1 MSRFILSLLSAMLF
15 LSSCNQTLSDTPV
28 VTVSIEPLRYF
39 VESIGGDHW
48 RVNTLVP
55 AGVSPETYELTP
67 QQVVEISESKVYFS
81 VGTLGFEKTRLE
93 QLTRNNPKLLT
104 VNASDSI
111 ALILSDEVCHH
122 DHDDEHGHAHN
133 HSDGIDLHTWP
144 STSSGRQIAKNVLRA
159 LISVDTLN
167 ADYYTARY
175 DSLITHIDSLDSQ
188 IRATLKD
195 VQNRTFLI
203 YHPALGYFAR
213 DFGLRQMSVEMD
225 GKEPSVERMQ
235 QLISQSKAEGIRVIF
250 IQEEHSGR
258 AARRIAEAIGGRVVS
273 CAPLSRDWDEQLL
286 HIARSLAE

>member
-1 MSRFILSLLSAMLF
+1 MSRFIFPILSAILF
-15 LSSCNQTLSDTPV
+15 LSSCTHTISDTPII
-28 VTVSIEPLRYF
+28 TVSIEPLRYF
-39 VESIGGDHW
+39 VESIGGDRL

-67 QQVVEISESKVYFS
+67 QQVVEISESKVYFC

-93 QLTRNNPKLLT
+93 QLTRNTPNLIT
-104 VNASDSI
+104 VNVSDSI
-111 ALILSDEVCHH
+111 PLIISDEVCNH
-122 DHDDEHGHAHN
+122 DQDDAHGHS

-144 STSSGRQIAKNVLRA
+144 STSSGRQIAKNILRA
-159 LISVDTLN
+159 LITVDTLN

-175 DSLITHIDSLDSQ
+175 DSLITHIDSLDTQ
-188 IRATLKD
+188 IRTTLKD
-195 VQNRTFLI
+195 VQHRTFLI

-213 DFGLRQMSVEMD
+213 DFGLRQMSVEQD

-258 AARRIAEAIGGRVVS
+258 SARRIAEAIGGRVVS
-273 CAPLSRDWDEQLL
+273 CAPLSHEWDKQLL
-286 HIARSLAE
+286 HIARSLAQ

>member
-1 MSRFILSLLSAMLF
+1 MSRIILSLLSTILF
-15 LSSCNQTLSDTPV
+15 LSSCTQTLSDTPI

-39 VESIGGDHW
+39 VESIGGDRL

-81 VGTLGFEKTRLE
+81 VGTLGFEKTQLE
-93 QLTRNNPKLLT
+93 QLTRNNPNLLT

-111 ALILSDEVCHH
+111 PLILSDEVCNH
-122 DHDDEHGHAHN
+122 DHGDDHN
-133 HSDGIDLHTWP
+133 HDHSDGIDLHTWP
-144 STSSGRQIAKNVLRA
+144 SISSGRQIAKNVLRA
-159 LISVDTLN
+159 LTAIDTLN

-175 DSLITHIDSLDSQ
+175 DSLITHIDSLDTQ
-188 IRATLKD
+188 IRTTLKD
-195 VQNRTFLI
+195 VQHRTFLI

-258 AARRIAEAIGGRVVS
+258 SARRIAEAIGARIVS
-273 CAPLSRDWDEQLL
+273 CAPLSRDWDKQLL